1 MIIDDYDGWMTI
13 DIEKLKDAIK
23 KLPPEYRK
31 FKLIQKF
38 TGIGRKQFNDYL
50 NGKRLPNLL
59 TLKKLCLYAQISAD
73 ELLGL
78 RKSDESK

>member
-1 MIIDDYDGWMTI
+1 MIIDEYDGWLVI
-13 DIEKLKDAIK
+13 DIQKFKEAIA

-38 TGIGRKQFNDYL
+38 TGVGRKQFLDYM

-59 TLKKLCLYAQISAD
+59 TLKKLCLYAQISSD

-78 RKSDESK
+78 KQSDNT